1 MIFSLQK
8 LGKTIIVLTLS
19 VLELFEMQPRRKTV
33 DDLVAI
39 LDSSEGVRTF
49 AQVMADASDR

>member
-8 LGKTIIVLTLS
+8 LGKTIIVFTLS

-33 DDLVAI
+33 DNFVAI
-39 LDSSEGVRTF
+39 LDSSEGVRAF
-49 AQVMADASDR
+49 AQIVADASSG

>member
-19 VLELFEMQPRRKTV
+19 VPELFEMQPRRKTV
-33 DDLVAI
+33 DDFVTI
-39 LDSSEGVRTF
+39 LNSSKGVRAFT
-49 AQVMADASDR
+49 QVVANASSG

>member
-19 VLELFEMQPRRKTV
+19 VLELFEMQPRRKAV
-33 DDLVAI
+33 DDFVAI
-39 LDSSEGVRTF
+39 LDSSKGVWAF
-49 AQVMADASDR
+49 AQIMADASSG